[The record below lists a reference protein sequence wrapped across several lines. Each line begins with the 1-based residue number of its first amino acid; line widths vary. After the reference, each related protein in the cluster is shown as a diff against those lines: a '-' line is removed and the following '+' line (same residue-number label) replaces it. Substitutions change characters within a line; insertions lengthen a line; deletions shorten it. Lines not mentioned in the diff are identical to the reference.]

1 MSAPREVRKEQLV
14 KIQPMQR
21 LAISVELNLM
31 QQEVTNVVKLK
42 GGTRQT
48 ATQVKGLSSE
58 ISDIVEADTF
68 HCVEGSKW
76 DSVNGKLSSLYRSL
90 RPWYVLRW
98 NLRKL
103 GRSMSFRLRYDGTS
117 SKRQGLSDEDMEV
130 GLANS
135 TLSMGK
141 PCTWGSGQQEGDR
154 FKLYSFDRHT
164 EVNL

>member
-1 MSAPREVRKEQLV
+1 MHELSLALEVIDLVEKETG
-14 KIQPMQR
+14 R
-21 LAISVELNLM
+21 
-31 QQEVTNVVKLK
+31 
-42 GGTRQT
+42 R
-48 ATQVKGLSSE
+48 E
-58 ISDIVEADTF
+58 ISGIREILIEVGTLSGVEADAF